1 MKGAHAPSRIQ
12 RITRPQSELRATLRV
27 TPKSP
32 TFTVMRYRLSKDEK
46 LKSGKLIEQLFSE
59 GKSISKF
66 PLKLYFLPLEDV
78 EKHKAAFAVPKRNFS
93 SAVTR
98 NRVKRQMREAYRL
111 HKHMLSPKDGA
122 KFALLFLYIGKNKPH
137 YSLLESAMKALVK
150 KFSE

>member
-1 MKGAHAPSRIQ
+1 MKGVHAPSRIE
-12 RITRPQSELRATLRV
+12 RITRPQSELRSTLRV

-32 TFTVMRYRLSKDEK
+32 TFTLMRYRLSKDEK
-46 LKSGKLIEQLFSE
+46 LKSGKLIERLFSE

-93 SAVTR
+93 GAVAR
-98 NRVKRQMREAYRL
+98 NRIKRQMREVYRL
-111 HKHMLSPKDGA
+111 HKHMLSQKDGA
-122 KFALLFLYIGKNKPH
+122 KFALLFLYIGKDKPS